1 MARSRPY
8 ATGQRQDATGG
19 DVSTQKGMAEW
30 GYELF
35 MERWRERRCG
45 LARESD
51 AGKGV
56 LPGGFEPCLVT
67 LFRLLASRDVDGAR
81 EPVPLWHLRALA
93 RTGHLARAAELAF
106 TISDE
111 PKQGEALLAL
121 VEEAAGAGDLLG
133 AQALVDSIRV
143 RDCHDRALVA
153 LVPAWARA
161 GELDRALALAER
173 VRYPHNWS
181 ITWALLAKALAD
193 TGDFRG
199 ALDFADR
206 AAGSASSRVL
216 TLLLD
221 VATAAGDHVRAGDLV
236 DRLEDLARFHG
247 PGGGGHD
254 RGGPRP
260 LTAIL
265 VPEVGLGD
273 LDRLDALLRRPGT
286 SPLYPAVMVD
296 VLEAAAETAEADV
309 VLALVERTQT
319 LLDACS
325 PTSWHADDLRT
336 AAALMLARHGHV
348 EWAMAFADAMN
359 APHRRAG
366 WQAEIVG
373 ELARGGDTGRAE
385 TLAHAITDRRARA
398 RALIAVVEELA
409 RRGET
414 DRAQALT
421 RAIPDLWA
429 RGHAL
434 VPVVEELARRGETER
449 AEALADTIAFRETR
463 DRALFVVA
471 GLAAPSDARRLAA
484 RLAALGGWYGITG
497 LLEQLAPQGVTAVT
511 DALTACPVTE

>member
-1 MARSRPY
+1 
-8 ATGQRQDATGG
+8 
-19 DVSTQKGMAEW
+19 
-30 GYELF
+30 
-35 MERWRERRCG
+35 
-45 LARESD
+45 
-51 AGKGV
+51 
-56 LPGGFEPCLVT
+56 LVT

-133 AQALVDSIRV
+133 AQALVESIRV

-265 VPEVGLGD
+265 VPEVGHGD

-309 VLALVERTQT
+309 LSTGSRSSPVVPPGTEPKTVQTPMWLVG
-319 LLDACS
+319 C
-325 PTSWHADDLRT
+325 
-336 AAALMLARHGHV
+336 GHV
-348 EWAMAFADAMN
+348 W
-359 APHRRAG
+359 
-366 WQAEIVG
+366 
-373 ELARGGDTGRAE
+373 
-385 TLAHAITDRRARA
+385 
-398 RALIAVVEELA
+398 
-409 RRGET
+409 
-414 DRAQALT
+414 
-421 RAIPDLWA
+421 
-429 RGHAL
+429 
-434 VPVVEELARRGETER
+434 
-449 AEALADTIAFRETR
+449 
-463 DRALFVVA
+463 
-471 GLAAPSDARRLAA
+471 
-484 RLAALGGWYGITG
+484 
-497 LLEQLAPQGVTAVT
+497 
-511 DALTACPVTE
+511 

>member
-1 MARSRPY
+1 M
-8 ATGQRQDATGG
+8 
-19 DVSTQKGMAEW
+19 
-30 GYELF
+30 
-35 MERWRERRCG
+35 
-45 LARESD
+45 
-51 AGKGV
+51 
-56 LPGGFEPCLVT
+56 
-67 LFRLLASRDVDGAR
+67 
-81 EPVPLWHLRALA
+81 WHLRALA

-111 PKQGEALLAL
+111 TKQGEALLSL

-216 TLLLD
+216 ALLLD

-236 DRLEDLARFHG
+236 DRLEDLARLHG
-247 PGGGGHD
+247 PHSPGYD

-265 VPEVGLGD
+265 VPEVVRGD

-296 VLEAAAETAEADV
+296 VLEAAAETTEADV
-309 VLALVERTQT
+309 VIALVERTQT

-336 AAALMLARHGHV
+336 AAALMLARHGQV
-348 EWAMAFADAMN
+348 ERAMAFADAMN

-471 GLAAPSDARRLAA
+471 ELAAPSDARRLAA

-497 LLEQLAPQGVTAVT
+497 LLEQLAPRGNGGHRCLDRVPRDGVTVGPR
-511 DALTACPVTE
+511 DR